1 MFPAISGLCL
11 YLGELLSC
19 SAAPLLVV
27 EIFKIYEVKETE
39 KDERIESIKSG
50 GGDSHLLFGQCLV
63 IKYLIVKLSII
74 TSPL

>member
-1 MFPAISGLCL
+1 MLLLLAVMFPAISGL

-19 SAAPLLVV
+19 SAAQLLVV

-50 GGDSHLLFGQCLV
+50 GGDSHLL
-63 IKYLIVKLSII
+63 
-74 TSPL
+74 